1 MEGIQAFTYCRI
13 DEATRSAPSVISEG
27 CVGLRLI
34 AKGIQVYKIDATDYS
49 CRGGDLVVIPPGV
62 SCSTG
67 SHPLYKH
74 SYYHLSVSMNDEEPL
89 LGLDG
94 ENARALRTW
103 LRSLPG
109 GRYSSDG
116 VLNDMMKDALRYFS
130 SADSREKQRGRG
142 ELLRILLSL
151 EDILENGLPEQMPNV
166 EIAYRY
172 INENITE
179 EFSLS
184 YLAKLSKCSVPY
196 FKEQFASHYGVT
208 PLYYILWRKIAHAK
222 RMIVMEERSVAEIA
236 STLNFATPAYFSSV
250 FKKYTSRTP
259 SEYKRLVERE
269 LNKQRHV
276 SDAPKRIVY

>member
-1 MEGIQAFTYCRI
+1 MEGVQAFNYCRI
-13 DEATRSAPSVISEG
+13 EEATGSSSAMVSEE

-34 AKGIQVYKIDATDYS
+34 SKGIQVYKIDATDYS
-49 CRGGDLVVIPPGV
+49 CRGGDLVVIPQGV
-62 SCSTG
+62 PCSTG

-89 LGLDG
+89 LGLERG
-94 ENARALRTW
+94 HACALRAW
-103 LRSLPG
+103 MRSLPG
-109 GRYSSDG
+109 GRYSLNG
-116 VLNDMMKDALRYFS
+116 VLNNMMKDALHYFS
-130 SADSREKQRGRG
+130 SEDPRERQRGRG

-151 EDILENGLPEQMPNV
+151 EDILENGVPEQAPNV

-184 YLAKLSKCSVPY
+184 YLAKLSKCSIPY
-196 FKEQFASHYGVT
+196 FKEQFASRYGVT

-222 RMIVMEERSVAEIA
+222 RMIVMEKRSVAEIA
-236 STLNFATPAYFSSV
+236 TTLNFATPAYFSSV

-259 SEYKRLVERE
+259 SEYRQLVERE

-276 SDAPKRIVY
+276 SDAPQRIVY